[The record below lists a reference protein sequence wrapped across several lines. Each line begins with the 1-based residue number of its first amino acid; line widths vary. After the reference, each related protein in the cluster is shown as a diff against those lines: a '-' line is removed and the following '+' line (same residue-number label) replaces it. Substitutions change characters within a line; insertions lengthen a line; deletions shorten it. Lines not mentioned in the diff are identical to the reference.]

1 MVFNAL
7 RQGWRKQFHIG
18 QANSSSMDIHVWKA
32 GLPTG
37 FREPDVQV
45 PIVQST
51 ISMQSMLMLGGSGGM
66 PPRKCLK
73 NMCSEIEFGSI
84 SGS

>member
-1 MVFNAL
+1 
-7 RQGWRKQFHIG
+7 
-18 QANSSSMDIHVWKA
+18 MDIHVWKA

-37 FREPDVQV
+37 FRESDVQV

-51 ISMQSMLMLGGSGGM
+51 ISMLMLGGSGDM
-66 PPRKCLK
+66 PPRKFLK
-73 NMCSEIEFGSI
+73 NMCSKIEFGSI

>member
-1 MVFNAL
+1 M
-7 RQGWRKQFHIG
+7 
-18 QANSSSMDIHVWKA
+18 WKA

-45 PIVQST
+45 PIVHST

-66 PPRKCLK
+66 PLQETFEKYVL
-73 NMCSEIEFGSI
+73 
-84 SGS
+84 